1 MDDRN
6 VPVRLTAN
14 VASYIAG
21 MEAAAKKTGD

>member
-14 VASYIAG
+14 VAGYIAG
-21 MEAAAKKTGD
+21 IEAAAKKAGE